1 MAGLGLANSRD
12 FKRFR
17 PRELVF
23 RNQLHMLRSKSR
35 VLNFT
40 PNQNKFKFFREDM
53 PNPGHRDLQ
62 KSAQPTPNPGHRDL
76 QQAAWPNKKAVA
88 LAPPVKNVIEKVS
101 LLPPAPVPKT
111 LKAVVKLS
119 APVPKTLKAVVKLS
133 APVPK
138 TLKAVVKLPAPV
150 PKTPKATGKLKI
162 RRITKLRIK
171 VTVKKSEA
179 KPPKEISAK
188 VKTPKAN
195 GNTLAPKKVPNAKKS
210 YKNSDHKHSN
220 KAIHGMITGFVKK
233 QDSPVASQLKIKINP
248 IKAPPIKRGILTKGN
263 LTQIAEFKPKAIVN
277 SKTKPTGIKINPDK
291 LKPITLTPKPLT
303 PMTFAKKGPKFKPT
317 KPKH

>member
-1 MAGLGLANSRD
+1 LAGLGLANSRD
-12 FKRFR
+12 FKSFR

-40 PNQNKFKFFREDM
+40 PDQNKFKFFREDM

-62 KSAQPTPNPGHRDL
+62 QSAQPTPNPGHRDL
-76 QQAAWPNKKAVA
+76 QQAARPNKKAVA

-101 LLPPAPVPKT
+101 PLPPAPVPKT
-111 LKAVVKLS
+111 
-119 APVPKTLKAVVKLS
+119 P
-133 APVPK
+133 
-138 TLKAVVKLPAPV
+138 KAVVKLPAPV
-150 PKTPKATGKLKI
+150 PKTPKAVVKLPAPVPKTPKAAGKLKI

-171 VTVKKSEA
+171 VAVKKSEA

-195 GNTLAPKKVPNAKKS
+195 GKILAPKKVPNAKKS
-210 YKNSDHKHSN
+210 DKNSDHKHSN

-233 QDSPVASQLKIKINP
+233 KASPVASQLKIKINP

-263 LTQIAEFKPKAIVN
+263 LTQIADFKPKAIVN
-277 SKTKPTGIKINPDK
+277 SNTKPTGIKINPDK
-291 LKPITLTPKPLT
+291 LKPITLTPKPLILQ
-303 PMTFAKKGPKFKPT
+303 TFAKKSPKSKPP